1 LRRLTVFLIIFL
13 LVILAL
19 VADSGSFL
27 VVNDLQRADA
37 IVVLAG
43 ETKAR
48 PERGLE
54 LVAQNCAPRMLLDVP
69 ANEVIYNRPLTEIAQ
84 QFVQNSGRG
93 QAVSICPIYGLS
105 TKTETQDVSRCL
117 SGSGVHRILLLTSDY
132 HTRRAR
138 DIFQHELR
146 GYQVFVTPA
155 HDPQQFGTHWWQHRQ
170 WAKINFDECTKL
182 VWWELVDRWR

>member
-1 LRRLTVFLIIFL
+1 MRKLTVFLVVFL
-13 LVILAL
+13 LLVLAL
-19 VADSGSFL
+19 MASSGSFL
-27 VVNDLQRADA
+27 VVNDLHRADA

-43 ETKAR
+43 ETRTR

-54 LVAQNCAPRMLLDVP
+54 LVAQNYAPRMILDVP
-69 ANEVIYNRPLTEIAQ
+69 ANEVIYDRPLTAIAQ

-93 QAVSICPIYGLS
+93 QSVFICPIYGLS
-105 TKTETQDVSRCL
+105 TKTETKDVLHCL
-117 SGSGVHRILLLTSDY
+117 SGSGVHHILLVTSEY
-132 HTRRAR
+132 HTRRAH

-146 GYQVFVTPA
+146 GYEIFVTPA

-170 WAKINFDECTKL
+170 WAKINLDEWTKL

>member
-1 LRRLTVFLIIFL
+1 MVFLL
-13 LVILAL
+13 GILAL
-19 VADSGSFL
+19 VAGSGSFL
-27 VVNDLQRADA
+27 AVNDLQRADA

-54 LVAQNCAPRMLLDVP
+54 LVAQNYARLMLLDVP
-69 ANEVIYNRPLTEIAQ
+69 ANEVIYDRPLTEIAQ
-84 QFVQNSGRG
+84 QFVQKAGRG
-93 QAVSICPIYGLS
+93 RAVTICPIYGLS

-117 SGSGVHRILLLTSDY
+117 SGSGVHRILLVTSEY
-132 HTRRAR
+132 HARRAR
-138 DIFQHELR
+138 DIFRHELR
-146 GYQVFVTPA
+146 GYEIFVTPA

-182 VWWELVDRWR
+182 AWWELVDRWR